1 MTDTKKQLEEMV
13 KSYVGTLEKA
23 YNIGRICE
31 CLHGCTGYDDD
42 IDDEHDANGDKI
54 DFDER
59 PVAGF
64 YDLVFVGSTKG
75 EYYGVE
81 LQLAVGGP
89 RITLY
94 THEAKMVGS
103 WGFSEYFEY
112 PLNRAICDEIDDY
125 FEEYYQCLAR

>member
-23 YNIGRICE
+23 YNLGLIYE
-31 CLHGCTGYDDD
+31 CLNGMEHYDND

-54 DFDER
+54 DFNER
-59 PVAGF
+59 PTF
-64 YDLVFVGSTKG
+64 EIYDLKFIIDGRGKYCG
-75 EYYGVE
+75 AE

-89 RITLY
+89 GITLY
-94 THEAKMVGS
+94 TRNAKMIGS

-112 PLNRAICDEIDDY
+112 PLDRATCDEIDDY
-125 FEEYYQCLAR
+125 FEDYYQCIR